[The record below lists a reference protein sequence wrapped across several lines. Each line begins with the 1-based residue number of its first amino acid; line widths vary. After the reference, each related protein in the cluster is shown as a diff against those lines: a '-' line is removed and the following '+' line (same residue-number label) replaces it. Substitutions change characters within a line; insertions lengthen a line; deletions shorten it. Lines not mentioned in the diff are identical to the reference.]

1 MIAHLSGK
9 LVHKTPTKAVLDV
22 GGVGYSLAISLPTY
36 EQLPESGAET
46 KLLTHL
52 YVREDRLQLFGF
64 SDERER
70 EIFELLIG
78 VSGIGP
84 NSAQTILSGMSVG
97 DLHESIL
104 HDRIDSLTG
113 IKGIGRKTAERIVVE
128 LRDKV
133 RMDAL
138 RDELD
143 PEQET
148 KAGYNSVE
156 EAVLA
161 LITLGI
167 PHAAARKA
175 VNKVVKKDGEEKSVQ
190 EPIKQ
195 ALQER

>member
-1 MIAHLSGK
+1 MIAHLNGK
-9 LVHKTPTKAVLDV
+9 LVYKTPTKAVIDV

-36 EQLPESGAET
+36 EQLPESGTET

-52 YVREDRLQLFGF
+52 YMREDRLQLYGF

-104 HDRIDSLTG
+104 HDRIDSLTA

-133 RMDAL
+133 RIETL
-138 RDELD
+138 RDDLD
-143 PEQET
+143 PAQET
-148 KAGYNSVE
+148 KAGDNAVE

-161 LITLGI
+161 LMTLGI
-167 PHAAARKA
+167 SPAAARKA
-175 VNKVVKKDGEEKSVQ
+175 VNKAVRKDGEKQSVQ
-190 EPIKQ
+190 QLIKQ

>member
-9 LVHKTPTKAVLDV
+9 LVYKTPTKAVIDV

-36 EQLPESGAET
+36 EQLPESGTET

-52 YVREDRLQLFGF
+52 YMREDRLQLYGF

-104 HDRIDSLTG
+104 HDRIDSLTA

-133 RMDAL
+133 RIETL
-138 RDELD
+138 RDDLD
-143 PEQET
+143 PAQET
-148 KAGYNSVE
+148 KAGDNAVE

-161 LITLGI
+161 LMTLGI
-167 PHAAARKA
+167 SPAAARKA
-175 VNKVVKKDGEEKSVQ
+175 VNKAVRKDGEKQSVQ
-190 EPIKQ
+190 QLIKQ

>member
-1 MIAHLSGK
+1 M
-9 LVHKTPTKAVLDV
+9 
-22 GGVGYSLAISLPTY
+22 
-36 EQLPESGAET
+36 
-46 KLLTHL
+46 THL
-52 YVREDRLQLFGF
+52 YIREDRLQLFGF

-104 HDRIDSLTG
+104 HDRIDSLTA

-138 RDELD
+138 RDDLD
-143 PEQET
+143 PEQEK

-175 VNKVVKKDGEEKSVQ
+175 VNKAVRKDGEKQSVQ
-190 EPIKQ
+190 ELIKQ

>member
-1 MIAHLSGK
+1 M
-9 LVHKTPTKAVLDV
+9 
-22 GGVGYSLAISLPTY
+22 
-36 EQLPESGAET
+36 
-46 KLLTHL
+46 THL

-138 RDELD
+138 RDDLD
-143 PEQET
+143 SEQEI

-156 EAVLA
+156 EAILA

-175 VNKVVKKDGEEKSVQ
+175 VNKVVKKDGEEQSVQ
-190 EPIKQ
+190 ELIKQ